1 MSTPTSVLPYA
12 IAAVRRG
19 WHVFPL
25 RTRSK
30 KPIRGFTDWERH
42 ATREETAVATHWGAH
57 PAHNVAVACGPSGL
71 VVVDL
76 DTPKDGETPPP
87 EWARPGITNG
97 ADVLAALA
105 EQHTD
110 GDTSWMETFTV
121 TTRRGGTHLYYAAPA
136 NAAYRNTAGRLGW
149 LIDTR
154 ATGGYVVGP
163 GSFVADPDGRGPY
176 TVTDPAPV
184 APLPGWL
191 ATLLEPARRRP
202 VTGGQVHQALAN
214 SPGLATYVT
223 RALRGE
229 VDRVLAA
236 KEGSR
241 NHTLNTAAFA
251 VGTLVGAGML
261 PKHLAEDQLTEAAL
275 RIGLEPAEVED
286 TVRSGMQAG
295 IRRPRGAAA

>member
-1 MSTPTSVLPYA
+1 MTPTNVLPYA
-12 IAAVRRG
+12 LAAARRG

-25 RTRSK
+25 RTRAK
-30 KPIRGFTDWERH
+30 RPVRTFTDWERH
-42 ATREETAVATHWGAH
+42 ATTDQAAITAHWGAH

-97 ADVLAALA
+97 TDVLAALA
-105 EQHTD
+105 EKHAD
-110 GDTSWMETFTV
+110 GDTGFLDTFTV
-121 TTRRGGTHLYYAAPA
+121 TTRRGGTHLYYAAPDG
-136 NAAYRNTAGRLGW
+136 AAYRNTSGRLGW

-163 GSFVADPDGRGPY
+163 GSYVADTDGRGPY
-176 TVTDPAPV
+176 EVTNPAAV
-184 APLPGWL
+184 AQLPGWL

-202 VTGGQVHQALAN
+202 MSSGQVHSMLA
-214 SPGLATYVT
+214 SHPGAATYVT

-229 VDRVLAA
+229 VDCVLAA
-236 KEGSR
+236 REGSR
-241 NHTLNTAAFA
+241 NHTLNKAAFA

-261 PKHLAEDQLTEAAL
+261 PKHLAEDALTAAGE
-275 RIGLEPAEVED
+275 RIGLDPTECEA
-286 TVRSGMQAG
+286 TVRSGLQAG
-295 IRRPRGAAA
+295 VRRPRGAAA

>member
-1 MSTPTSVLPYA
+1 MTPTNVLPSA
-12 IAAVRRG
+12 IAAARRG

-25 RTRSK
+25 RTRAK
-30 KPIRGFTDWERH
+30 RPVRTFTDWERH
-42 ATREETAVATHWGAH
+42 ATRDEDAIRAYWGVH

-71 VVVDL
+71 VVIDL
-76 DTPKDGETPPP
+76 DTPKDGEQPPP

-105 EQHTD
+105 EEHAD
-110 GDTSWMETFTV
+110 GDTTFLDTFTV
-121 TTRRGGTHLYYAAPA
+121 TTRRGGTHLYYTAPQ
-136 NAAYRNTAGRLGW
+136 NASYRNTSGRLGW

-163 GSFVADPDGRGPY
+163 GSYVADTDGRGPY
-176 TVTDPAPV
+176 TVTNPADT

-191 ATLLEPARRRP
+191 ATLLEPACRRP
-202 VTGGQVHQALAN
+202 VTTGQVHQALTT

-236 KEGSR
+236 KEGRR

-261 PKHLAEDQLTEAAL
+261 PKHLAQDAL
-275 RIGLEPAEVED
+275 EQAGLQVGLEPSEVD
-286 TVRSGMQAG
+286 ATVHSGIQAG

>member
-1 MSTPTSVLPYA
+1 MSAPTNVLPYA
-12 IAAVRRG
+12 LAAARRG

-25 RTRSK
+25 RTRAK
-30 KPIRGFTDWERH
+30 RPVRTFTDWERH
-42 ATREETAVATHWGAH
+42 ATRDEGAITAYWGAH
-57 PAHNVAVACGPSGL
+57 PAHNLAVACGPSGL

-87 EWARPGITNG
+87 EWARPGIAAG

-105 EQHTD
+105 EEHAD
-110 GDTSWMETFTV
+110 GDTAFLDTFTV
-121 TTRRGGTHLYYAAPA
+121 TTRRGGTHLYYTAPSG
-136 NAAYRNTAGRLGW
+136 AAYRNTSGRLGW

-163 GSFVADPDGRGPY
+163 GSYVADAVGRGPY
-176 TVTDPAPV
+176 TVANPADT

-202 VTGGQVHQALAN
+202 VTSGQVHQALVS
-214 SPGLATYVT
+214 SPGMATYVT

-236 KEGSR
+236 KEGTR
-241 NHTLNTAAFA
+241 NDTLNVAAFA

-261 PKHLAEDQLTEAAL
+261 PKHLAEDTLTAAGVQ
-275 RIGLEPAEVED
+275 IGLDESECED
-286 TVRSGMQAG
+286 TVRSGIQAG

>member
-1 MSTPTSVLPYA
+1 MRPTNVLPYA
-12 IAAVRRG
+12 LAAANRG

-25 RTRSK
+25 RTRAK
-30 KPIRGFTDWERH
+30 RPVRTFTDWERH
-42 ATREETAVATHWGAH
+42 ATTNPDAIRAHWGAH

-76 DTPKDGETPPP
+76 DTPKDGDTPPP
-87 EWARPGITNG
+87 EWERPGITNG

-105 EQHTD
+105 EEHAQ
-110 GDTSWMETFTV
+110 GDTTFLDTFTV
-121 TTRRGGTHLYYAAPA
+121 TTRRGGTHLYYAAPE
-136 NAAYRNTAGRLGW
+136 NTSYRNTSGRLGW

-163 GSFVADPDGRGPY
+163 GSYVADTDGRGPY
-176 TVTDPAPV
+176 TVTNPADT
-184 APLPGWL
+184 APLPAWL

-202 VTGGQVHQALAN
+202 VTTGQVHQALTT
-214 SPGLATYVT
+214 SPGMATYVT

-236 KEGSR
+236 KEGRR

-261 PKHLAEDQLTEAAL
+261 PKHLAQDAL
-275 RIGLEPAEVED
+275 EQAGFQIGLEPSEVEA
-286 TVRSGMQAG
+286 TVHSGLQAG

>member
-1 MSTPTSVLPYA
+1 MTPTNVLPYA
-12 IAAVRRG
+12 LAAANRG

-25 RTRSK
+25 RTRAK
-30 KPIRGFTDWERH
+30 RPVRTFTDWERH
-42 ATREETAVATHWGAH
+42 ATTDPDAIRAHWGVH
-57 PAHNVAVACGPSGL
+57 PAHNVAVACGPSAL

-76 DTPKDGETPPP
+76 DTPKDGDTPPP
-87 EWARPGITNG
+87 EWTRPGITNG

-105 EQHTD
+105 EKHAD
-110 GDTSWMETFTV
+110 GDTTFLDTFTV
-121 TTRRGGTHLYYAAPA
+121 TTRRGGTHLYYTAPE
-136 NAAYRNTAGRLGW
+136 NASYRNTSGRLGW

-163 GSFVADPDGRGPY
+163 GSYVADTDGRGPY
-176 TVTDPAPV
+176 TVTNPADA

-202 VTGGQVHQALAN
+202 LTSGQVHSMLA
-214 SPGLATYVT
+214 SHPSAATYVT

-229 VDRVLAA
+229 VERVLAA

-241 NHTLNTAAFA
+241 NHTLNKAAFA

-261 PKHLAEDQLTEAAL
+261 PKHLAEDQLTNAAL
-275 RIGLEPAEVED
+275 QIGLGADEAEN
-286 TVRSGMQAG
+286 TVRSGLQAG